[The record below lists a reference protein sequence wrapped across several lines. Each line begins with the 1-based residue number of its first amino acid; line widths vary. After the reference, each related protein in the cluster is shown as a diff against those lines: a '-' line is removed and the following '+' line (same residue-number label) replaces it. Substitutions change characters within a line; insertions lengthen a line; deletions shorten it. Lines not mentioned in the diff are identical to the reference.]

1 MFPGMLFAT
10 FMGAYFFNQLFALQA
25 YSMAN
30 MLANLVLTIYA
41 TPLQVKSFH

>member
-30 MLANLVLTIYA
+30 VLANLIFAVNT
-41 TPLQVKSFH
+41 TSLQVKSFH